1 MISSEIEDWTF
12 NGSSTRDYTHVY
24 HDYPARMIPQVAR
37 KLIHLYGKSAKTLY
51 DPYCGTG
58 SSLVEGLVEG
68 LEVFGTDINPLARL
82 IAEAKTDFSI
92 NPDDL
97 IREVGKFQSAIY
109 ERNAKSF
116 IPEIRNINF
125 WFKNEVIEPLGK
137 IRFYVDGIKDEH
149 IRRFF
154 QIAFSETVRES
165 SNTRK
170 GEFKLF
176 RYSTDKLEKYSPDP
190 YKIMF
195 SKLERNLKGY
205 VHFTKII
212 EQSNRPLSAII
223 LPLNSVNQVPSN
235 ELPEDSID
243 IVVTSPPYGDSHT
256 TVAYGQYSRL
266 SSEWLS
272 LIEKQNIDN
281 DLMGGKRIKELPSFP
296 SNSLNLAIKLIFD
309 KSPKRALEVASFYV
323 DLFSSIE
330 NVAKLLRINGHACYV
345 VGNRTVSSVIL
356 PTSEAIKDFFEFR
369 GLKYITTHIREIP
382 NKRMPSRNSP
392 TNVAGETSSTMLNEH
407 IVVMKKTTTNAS
419 KRLSNL

>member
-1 MISSEIEDWTF
+1 MISSEIDEWTF

-37 KLIHLYGKSAKTLY
+37 KLIHLYGKTAKTLY

-58 SSLVEGLVEG
+58 SSLVEGIIEG
-68 LEVFGTDINPLARL
+68 LDVIGTDINPLARL
-82 IAEAKTDFSI
+82 IAEAKTDFSMI
-92 NPDDL
+92 PDRL
-97 IREVGKFQSAIY
+97 TIEISNFQGAIFDKS
-109 ERNAKSF
+109 AKSF
-116 IPEIRNINF
+116 IPEIRNIEY
-125 WFKNEVIEPLGK
+125 WFKKQIIEPLGK
-137 IRFYVDGIKDEH
+137 IRFYVDSIKDEH
-149 IRRFF
+149 VRRFF

-176 RYSTDKLEKYSPDP
+176 RYSADKLEKHSPDP

-212 EQSNRPLSAII
+212 KQLNRSPSARI
-223 LPLNSVNQVPSN
+223 LPLNSVNQIPSN

-272 LIEKQNIDN
+272 LIERQNIDN
-281 DLMGGKRIKELPSFP
+281 ELMGGNKLKELPDFP
-296 SNSLNLAIKLIFD
+296 SNSLNAAIELIFE
-309 KSPKRALEVASFYV
+309 KNQKRALEVASFYV
-323 DLFSSIE
+323 DLLSSIR
-330 NVAKLLRINGHACYV
+330 NVSKLIRPNGHACYV
-345 VGNRTVSSVIL
+345 VGNRTVNSVIL
-356 PTSEAIKDFFEFR
+356 PTSDAIKDFFESAN
-369 GLKYITTHIREIP
+369 LSYVTTHIREIP
-382 NKRMPSRNSP
+382 NKRMPARNSP

-407 IVVMKKTTTNAS
+407 IVVLKKNE
-419 KRLSNL
+419 K